1 MLSSI
6 VFEHSIYARKLCL
19 NALHHHSHPMRL
31 GIIVIHA
38 LQMKYSKHEDSK
50 PPLEPKKANLE
61 FSQVIAVMSCLAW
74 FLIPFSFIKTK
85 QNKEQTSKQ
94 KLWTFY
100 RSFGRNYIFSAHN
113 MASPFLV
120 KDWFILNWG
129 FSYLSWDTPL
139 VTSLIQSILGHTC
152 SSCLTFIPACL
163 LIIFQLLWPLGNEG
177 EGTGGEEGERE
188 RYREREIEARLI

>member
-94 KLWTFY
+94 NSGHSTDLLGGT
-100 RSFGRNYIFSAHN
+100 
-113 MASPFLV
+113 
-120 KDWFILNWG
+120 
-129 FSYLSWDTPL
+129 
-139 VTSLIQSILGHTC
+139 TSSQHIT
-152 SSCLTFIPACL
+152 
-163 LIIFQLLWPLGNEG
+163 WPHPS
-177 EGTGGEEGERE
+177 
-188 RYREREIEARLI
+188 

>member
-38 LQMKYSKHEDSK
+38 LQMKHSKHEDSK
-50 PPLEPKKANLE
+50 PPLEPKKVNLE

-74 FLIPFSFIKTK
+74 FLIPFSFIETKQNKTKQNKTK

-94 KLWTFY
+94 KVWKFY
-100 RSFGRNYIFSAHN
+100 RSFGRNYIFSVHN

-120 KDWFILNWG
+120 KDWFILN
-129 FSYLSWDTPL
+129 
-139 VTSLIQSILGHTC
+139 
-152 SSCLTFIPACL
+152 
-163 LIIFQLLWPLGNEG
+163 
-177 EGTGGEEGERE
+177 
-188 RYREREIEARLI
+188 